1 MPVLMIRNR
10 LLLFVF
16 TVNISRGTVF
26 WFSVLLFETENEVYV
41 ITVDIKKPSFFFISM
56 CFAIEVCFFFQHLAF
71 VNIVSF
77 DVIKDKTLKSCSLRR

>member
-41 ITVDIKKPSFFFISM
+41 ITEDIKKTQFFFSFP
-56 CFAIEVCFFFQHLAF
+56 CVLRLKFFFF
-71 VNIVSF
+71 FSTF
-77 DVIKDKTLKSCSLRR
+77 GFRKYCVIRCHKG